1 VSVEPPEVSEALRQ
15 RLGVD
20 IRFVSDQRGVL
31 MDALHI
37 RHRDALPP
45 PFVTQRAADSDSR
58 DLFMT
63 TSFLVDEAGAIRWI
77 YRPDTYRVRAPARE
91 VLRAIDALG

>member
-1 VSVEPPEVSEALRQ
+1 MSAEPAEVSEALRK
-15 RLGVD
+15 RLGVG

-37 RHRDALPP
+37 RDRDALPP
-45 PFVTQRAADSDSR
+45 SFVTHRAADGDSR

-63 TSFLVDEAGAIRWI
+63 TSFLVDEDGAIRWI
-77 YRPDTYRVRAPARE
+77 YRPDTYRVRAPVRE

>member
-1 VSVEPPEVSEALRQ
+1 MSVEPPEVSEALRQ
-15 RLGVD
+15 RFGVG
-20 IRFVSDQRGVL
+20 IRFVSDQQGVL

-37 RHRDALPP
+37 RHRDGLPP
-45 PFVTQRAADSDSR
+45 SFVTQRPADGSSR

-63 TSFLVDEAGAIRWI
+63 TSYLVDEDRTIRWI

>member
-1 VSVEPPEVSEALRQ
+1 VSVEPAEVSEALRE
-15 RLGVD
+15 RLGVG

-45 PFVTQRAADSDSR
+45 SFVTHQSASDGNR